1 VNRVIKLIVPFV
13 CALVLVPVSIFFHEC
28 GHYVTGKCFGFN
40 VKFHHAQVDFSGPKE
55 KFTTTANFVTSASG
69 PLTSLLLGIGGLMWL
84 YWSRRNRVHE
94 TASLWDWVATALALN
109 LGRGLR
115 SFASLPSHP
124 QPDDEAWISRALGLP
139 GWLLPYFL
147 GLMGILAF
155 VVIIRLHPRGQRL
168 LPISCLLVG
177 GVIGA
182 ALWTGPIGRIV
193 FP

>member
-13 CALVLVPVSIFFHEC
+13 CALVSVPASIFLHEC
-28 GHYVTGKCFGFN
+28 GHYVTGKWFGFT
-40 VKFHHAQVDFSGPKE
+40 VTFHHAQVDFSGPKDRL
-55 KFTTTANFVTSASG
+55 TPAANFFLTAGG
-69 PLTSLLLGIGGLMWL
+69 PLTSFLLGIGGLMWL
-84 YWSRRNRVHE
+84 YWSRRNRLHE
-94 TASLWDWVATALALN
+94 TASLGDWVATAFALN

-115 SFASLPSHP
+115 SFSSFPSHP
-124 QPDDEAWISRALGLP
+124 QPDDEAWMSRALGWP

-168 LPISCLLVG
+168 IPITCLVIG

-182 ALWTGPIGRIV
+182 ALWTGPIGKIV